1 MFVHSLITQFWGAR
15 CVAGRWSTDVNLTQ
29 QAFTQLTLPVEE
41 KVDRYTRDATVN
53 TTKKNAA
60 V

>member
-1 MFVHSLITQFWGAR
+1 MP
-15 CVAGRWSTDVNLTQ
+15 GRWSTEVNLTQ
-29 QAFTQLTLPVEE
+29 QAVTELTFPGEE
-41 KVDRYTRDATVN
+41 NVDRYTRDATVN